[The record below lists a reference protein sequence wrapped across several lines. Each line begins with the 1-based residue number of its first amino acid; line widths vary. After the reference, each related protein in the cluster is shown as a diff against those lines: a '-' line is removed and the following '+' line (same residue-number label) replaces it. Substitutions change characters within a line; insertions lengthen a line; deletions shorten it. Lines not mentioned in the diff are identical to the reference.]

1 MNQGKALYEL
11 QQIDLT
17 LIQHNKRLQAIAA
30 QLADNAAVQTAQA
43 AVDSAEATLKPLRT
57 KLRDIELQ
65 VQSTRTKRETT
76 EKRLYSGSVTN
87 PKELNDMQNEIASLK
102 KWLEELEDRTLEAMV
117 EVEDAETVLAESQ
130 AVLEKIMNN
139 VAAENKDL
147 LYEKQRLESE
157 VNKSQQKRIDA
168 VNNVDEAN
176 LKLYEAL
183 RPQKANQPIAY
194 LHPDDTC
201 SMCGIRQM
209 GIVTKEIR
217 RGEEIIYCRNCKRI
231 LVAL

>member
-43 AVDSAEATLKPLRT
+43 AIDDAEAALKPLRT

-102 KWLEELEDRTLEAMV
+102 KWLSELEDRTLEAMV
-117 EVEDAETVLAESQ
+117 EVEDAE
-130 AVLEKIMNN
+130 
-139 VAAENKDL
+139 
-147 LYEKQRLESE
+147 
-157 VNKSQQKRIDA
+157 
-168 VNNVDEAN
+168 
-176 LKLYEAL
+176 
-183 RPQKANQPIAY
+183 
-194 LHPDDTC
+194 
-201 SMCGIRQM
+201 
-209 GIVTKEIR
+209 R
-217 RGEEIIYCRNCKRI
+217 RRFAWVGN
-231 LVAL
+231 

>member
-30 QLADNAAVQTAQA
+30 QLADNAAVQSAQA
-43 AVDSAEATLKPLRT
+43 AVNNAEATLKPLRT

-65 VQSTRTKRETT
+65 VQSTRTKREST

-102 KWLEELEDRTLEAMV
+102 KWLSELEDRTLEAMV

-130 AVLEKIMNN
+130 AVLEKVMNN

-157 VNKSQQKRIDA
+157 VNKSQQRRMDA
-168 VNNVDEAN
+168 ANNVDEAN

-183 RPQKANQPIAY
+183 RPQKANHPIAH
-194 LHPDDTC
+194 LNPDDTC